1 MVLFAPA
8 AIEGSLPGL
17 SVVASGTVRTTHDCP
32 LSVETAT
39 PGRSTLFASKQ
50 SSFGTYTVP
59 SGATRTWPCRPPH
72 VPGAM
77 GRSTP
82 FTLAKV
88 YIGIP
93 APNVNPPSSLL
104 EQKAVAISCEQ

>member
-1 MVLFAPA
+1 MVLLAPA

-50 SSFGTYTVP
+50 SSLGTYTVP
-59 SGATRTWPCRPPH
+59 SGDTRTWPCRPPH
-72 VPGAM
+72 VPGAI

-82 FTLAKV
+82 LVVANV
-88 YIGIP
+88 YMGMP
-93 APNVNPPSSLL
+93 GPKVNPPSSLR
-104 EQKAVAISCEQ
+104 EQNAVTMSCEQ